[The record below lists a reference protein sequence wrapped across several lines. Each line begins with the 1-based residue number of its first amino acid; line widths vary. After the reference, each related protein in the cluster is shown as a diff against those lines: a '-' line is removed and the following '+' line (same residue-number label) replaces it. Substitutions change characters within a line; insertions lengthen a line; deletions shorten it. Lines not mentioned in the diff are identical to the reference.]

1 MTDTANPDENDVAFR
16 RTTEPVPEIAGN
28 NVSAKDEITELRK
41 TNIALESRNYE
52 LRETVR
58 QVRLMLA
65 AAESERDQYQREAR
79 KYKSELQ
86 QMKTPPL
93 VIGTIEQNLGDGRV
107 IVRSTTGPSFVSCI
121 SESVEPE
128 KLIAGAQCGLH
139 PQSFVLAEVLPNR
152 IDAQVS
158 AMEIETAPNVTYD
171 DIGGLKA
178 QKELLKEAIE
188 LPLMQPELFEKTGI
202 EPPKGVLLYGVPGTG
217 KTLLAKAAAHET
229 NASFI
234 RVVGSELVQ
243 KYIGE
248 GARLV
253 RELFAMAREKAPAI
267 IFIDE
272 IDAVG
277 TMRTADAYSA
287 GDHEVGRTLM
297 QLLAE
302 LDGFNPRG
310 NVKIIAAT
318 NRLDMLDA
326 ALLRPGRF
334 DRIIEFPLPDA
345 DERESILAIHTK
357 KMHIAKDV
365 SLKNLAEITD
375 GFNGAELAALSVEAG
390 MQAIRS
396 KRTTVKTADF
406 KAAAEAVK
414 KGREKKELRPE
425 IPEGVYL

>member
-1 MTDTANPDENDVAFR
+1 MTDTSNPEENDVAFR
-16 RTTEPVPEIAGN
+16 RNTPPSPEIAGN
-28 NVSAKDEITELRK
+28 ETSAKDEITELRK

-79 KYKSELQ
+79 KYKAELQ

-107 IVRSTTGPSFVSCI
+107 IVRSTTGPSFVSAV
-121 SESVEPE
+121 SEEIAPE
-128 KLIAGAQCGLH
+128 KLIAGSQCGLH
-139 PQSFVLAEVLPNR
+139 PQSFVLAEVLPDKV
-152 IDAQVS
+152 DAQVS
-158 AMEIETAPNVTYD
+158 AMEIDTAPAVTYD
-171 DIGGLKA
+171 DIGGLNA

-188 LPLMQPELFEKTGI
+188 LPLTRPELFEKTGV

-229 NASFI
+229 KAAFI

-253 RELFAMAREKAPAI
+253 RELFAMARKKAPAI

-277 TMRTADAYSA
+277 SMRTADAYSA

-302 LDGFNPRG
+302 LDGFNARG
-310 NVKIIAAT
+310 NIKIIAAT
-318 NRLDMLDA
+318 NRLDMLDT

-334 DRIIEFPLPDA
+334 DRIIEFPLPDIE
-345 DERESILAIHTK
+345 ERESILAIHTK
-357 KMHIAKDV
+357 KMHLAKEV
-365 SLKNLAEITD
+365 RLKDLAELTG

-396 KRTTVKTADF
+396 NRTTVKTADF
-406 KAAAEAVK
+406 EAAVQAVK
-414 KGREKKELRPE
+414 KGREKKEQRPE